1 MKTPSITSL
10 TATLALTLGLAGCAA
25 TDPRVTDRQPGRDAL
40 SPAAERITDESIR
53 ADHRA
58 MDRARQRLADV
69 NREGRVPTSDWR
81 WAKASC
87 WLDMA
92 RQNYHENDRSAVV
105 EEALAE
111 SVRLLDA
118 LEKGVAVPDRSPAI
132 GGGVRLREDLW
143 ARAARI
149 RSEPAA
155 HCALAS
161 AACLEV
167 QLVSAGH
174 EYAEGGWRHA
184 APYVGIA
191 EQQAERMDRQARA
204 CPAPAS
210 EAAAPPPPAAV
221 ASRARVERLVLMTD
235 TLFDFDRADLTD
247 IRPAGRARL
256 DALAARALASPRI
269 ERIVVTGHADR
280 LGDPAYNR
288 SLSLRRAGAVRD
300 HLVARGIAASVF
312 VVRGE
317 GAERPLSQCSE
328 SLPRE
333 RLIAC
338 LQDDRRV
345 EIDISTTTDQSA
357 GSP

>member
-1 MKTPSITSL
+1 
-10 TATLALTLGLAGCAA
+10 
-25 TDPRVTDRQPGRDAL
+25 
-40 SPAAERITDESIR
+40 
-53 ADHRA
+53 
-58 MDRARQRLADV
+58 MDRVRERLADV
-69 NREGRVPTSDWR
+69 NREGRVPTHDWR

-111 SVRLLDA
+111 SVRLVEA
-118 LEKGVAVPDRSPAI
+118 LEKGVEVPDRSPAI

-143 ARAARI
+143 GRAARI

-155 HCALAS
+155 HCAVAS

-184 APYVGIA
+184 APYIGIA
-191 EQQAERMDRQARA
+191 EQHAERMDRQARA
-204 CPAPAS
+204 CPAPVS
-210 EAAAPPPPAAV
+210 GAAASSPSAAV
-221 ASRARVERLVLMTD
+221 ESRVRVERLILTTD
-235 TLFDFDRADLTD
+235 TLFDFDRSGLTD
-247 IRPAGRARL
+247 IRAAGLARL
-256 DALAARALASPRI
+256 DALAARALALPRV

-288 SLSLRRAGAVRD
+288 WLSLQRAGAVRD
-300 HLVARGIAASVF
+300 HLVARGLAASVF

-317 GAERPLSQCSE
+317 GAQQPLSRCSE

-333 RLIAC
+333 WLIAC

-345 EIDISTTTDQSA
+345 EIEISTSTE
-357 GSP
+357 